1 MVKKLSILFVLLST
15 PFFAQEK
22 KWTIEECINY
32 AQENNITIQGS
43 SLDMEQTEINKK
55 DAIGSFLPSLNM
67 SASHSWNIGLNQ
79 NITTGLLENQTTQ
92 FSSAG
97 FNVGVPIYRGL
108 QLQNQLRKANL
119 QLVSSQYQMD
129 KMKEDISL
137 NVANSF
143 LQILFNRETVGNLE
157 RQITLSDAQLS
168 RTQSLVDAG
177 SLPKGDL
184 LDIKATLA
192 ADKQRLIQAKNALF
206 ISKLALAQLLQLKD
220 YKTFDISDNSDISL
234 LSSVLVE
241 TPESIVSKALESR
254 MEVKIADAN
263 LAVAEKDV
271 SIAKGALAPTISG
284 FYGFSTRAAYTDRV
298 VGVTPDADPNV
309 LGYVEG
315 TNQLV
320 LQPSFSPV
328 LGNPLPLFDQFSNN
342 KGQNFGLQLSV
353 PVFNGFSARNNVER
367 AKIAQ
372 KRAELNKEQTVLEL
386 ERNVYTAYTD
396 AQTAKESYEAALES
410 ATARKESYEYAKARY
425 EVGLM
430 NVFDFNQ
437 AQNLLAT
444 ADSEVIRTKYDFIF
458 KTKIIELYFGI
469 PLTEN

>member
-143 LQILFNRETVGNLE
+143 LQILFNKENVGNLE

-168 RTQSLVDAG
+168 RTQSMVDAG

-220 YKTFDISDNSDISL
+220 YKIFDVSDNSDISL

-241 TPESIVSKALESR
+241 TPESLVAKASESR
-254 MEVKIADAN
+254 IEVKIADAN

>member
-1 MVKKLSILFVLLST
+1 MVKKLSILFLIITSSL
-15 PFFAQEK
+15 FAQEK
-22 KWTIEECINY
+22 KWTITECINY
-32 AQENNITIQGS
+32 AQENNISVQGS
-43 SLDMEQTEINKK
+43 GLDLEQTELSKK
-55 DAIGSFLPSLNM
+55 DAIGNFLPSLNM

-119 QLVSSQYQMD
+119 QLISSKYQMD

-143 LQILFNRETVGNLE
+143 LQILFNKENVGNLE
-157 RQITLSDAQLS
+157 RQISLSDVQLK
-168 RTQSLVDAG
+168 RTQQMVDAG
-177 SLPKGDL
+177 SLPQGDL

-220 YKTFDISDNSDISL
+220 YKSFDVADDESVSL
-234 LSSVLVE
+234 MSSVLTE
-241 TPESIVSKALESR
+241 TPESIVSAALENR
-254 MEVKIADAN
+254 IEVKIAN
-263 LAVAEKDV
+263 TGLAVAQKDV
-271 SIAKGALAPTISG
+271 SIARGALAPTISG
-284 FYGFSTRAAYTDRV
+284 FYGFSTRAAYSDRV
-298 VGVTPDADPNV
+298 VGATQDADPNI
-309 LGYVEG
+309 LGYVDG

-328 LGNPLPLFDQFSNN
+328 LGNPLPLFDQFDNN
-342 KGQNFGLQLSV
+342 KGQNFGVQLSV
-353 PVFNGFSARNNVER
+353 PVFNGFSARNNVAR

-396 AQTAKESYEAALES
+396 AQTAKQSYEAAED
-410 ATARKESYEYAKARY
+410 AAVARKQSYEYAKARY

-437 AQNLLAT
+437 AQNLLAS
-444 ADSEVIRTKYDFIF
+444 AESEVIRTKYDFIF
-458 KTKIIELYFGI
+458 KTKIVELYFGI

>member
-143 LQILFNRETVGNLE
+143 LQILFNKENVGNLE

-168 RTQSLVDAG
+168 RTQSMVDAG

-220 YKTFDISDNSDISL
+220 YKIFDVSDNSDISL
-234 LSSVLVE
+234 LSSVLLE
-241 TPESIVSKALESR
+241 TPESIVAKASESR
-254 MEVKIADAN
+254 IEVKIADAN

-458 KTKIIELYFGI
+458 KTKIVELYFGI

>member
-143 LQILFNRETVGNLE
+143 LQILFNKENVGNLE

-168 RTQSLVDAG
+168 RTQSMVDAG

-220 YKTFDISDNSDISL
+220 YKIFDVSDNSDISL

-241 TPESIVSKALESR
+241 TPESIVAKASESR
-254 MEVKIADAN
+254 IEVKIADAN
-263 LAVAEKDV
+263 LAIAEKDV

>member
-143 LQILFNRETVGNLE
+143 LQILFNKENVGNLE

-168 RTQSLVDAG
+168 RTQSMVDAG

-220 YKTFDISDNSDISL
+220 YKIFDVSDNSDISL

-241 TPESIVSKALESR
+241 TPESIVAKASESR
-254 MEVKIADAN
+254 IEVKIADAN

-271 SIAKGALAPTISG
+271 SIAKGALVPTISG

>member
-241 TPESIVSKALESR
+241 TPESIVAKALESR

-284 FYGFSTRAAYTDRV
+284 FYGFSTRAAYSDRV

-458 KTKIIELYFGI
+458 KTKIVELYLGI

>member
-43 SLDMEQTEINKK
+43 SLDMEQTQINKK

-143 LQILFNRETVGNLE
+143 LQILFNKENVGNLE

-168 RTQSLVDAG
+168 RTQSMVDAG

-241 TPESIVSKALESR
+241 TPESIVAKALESR

-458 KTKIIELYFGI
+458 KTKIVELYFGI

>member
-1 MVKKLSILFVLLST
+1 MVKKLSILFLIITSSL
-15 PFFAQEK
+15 FAQEK
-22 KWTIEECINY
+22 KWTITECINY
-32 AQENNITIQGS
+32 AQENNISVQGS
-43 SLDMEQTEINKK
+43 GLDLEQTELSKK
-55 DAIGSFLPSLNM
+55 DAIGNFLPSLNM

-119 QLVSSQYQMD
+119 QLISSKYQMD

-143 LQILFNRETVGNLE
+143 LQILFNKENVGNLE
-157 RQITLSDAQLS
+157 RQISLSDVQLK
-168 RTQSLVDAG
+168 RTQHMVDAG
-177 SLPKGDL
+177 SLPQGDL

-220 YKTFDISDNSDISL
+220 YKSFDVADDESVSL
-234 LSSVLVE
+234 MSSVLTE
-241 TPESIVSKALESR
+241 TPESIVSAALENR
-254 MEVKIADAN
+254 IEVKIAN
-263 LAVAEKDV
+263 TGLAVAQKDV
-271 SIAKGALAPTISG
+271 SIARGALAPTISG
-284 FYGFSTRAAYTDRV
+284 FYGFSTRAAYSDRV
-298 VGVTPDADPNV
+298 VGATQDADPNI
-309 LGYVEG
+309 LGYVDG

-328 LGNPLPLFDQFSNN
+328 LGNPLPLFDQFDNN
-342 KGQNFGLQLSV
+342 KGQNFGVQLSV
-353 PVFNGFSARNNVER
+353 PVFNGFSARNNVAR

-396 AQTAKESYEAALES
+396 AQTAKQSYEAAED
-410 ATARKESYEYAKARY
+410 AAVARKQSYEYAKARY

-437 AQNLLAT
+437 AQNLLAS
-444 ADSEVIRTKYDFIF
+444 AESEVIRTKYDFIF
-458 KTKIIELYFGI
+458 KTKIVELYFGI

>member
-143 LQILFNRETVGNLE
+143 LQILFNKENVGNLE

-168 RTQSLVDAG
+168 RTQSMVDAG

-220 YKTFDISDNSDISL
+220 YKIFDVSDNSDISL

-241 TPESIVSKALESR
+241 TPESIVAKASESR
-254 MEVKIADAN
+254 IEVKIADAN

>member
-22 KWTIEECINY
+22 KWTIVECINY

-143 LQILFNRETVGNLE
+143 LQILFNKENVGNLE
-157 RQITLSDAQLS
+157 RQIALSDAQLS
-168 RTQSLVDAG
+168 RTQSMVDAG

-192 ADKQRLIQAKNALF
+192 TDKQRLIQAKNALF

-241 TPESIVSKALESR
+241 TPESIVAKALESR

-284 FYGFSTRAAYTDRV
+284 FYGFSTRAAYSDRV

-372 KRAELNKEQTVLEL
+372 KRAELNKEQTILEL

-458 KTKIIELYFGI
+458 KTKIVELYFGI